1 MRTTQDS
8 DRTNLKEDNESSIS
22 TNNENEKE
30 NVCKNQN
37 HIYRETD
44 RDSKTSEDQDHHL
57 IQKR

>member
-1 MRTTQDS
+1 MKTTRDS

-37 HIYRETD
+37 HIYRERQTEIV
-44 RDSKTSEDQDHHL
+44 RPVKTTT
-57 IQKR
+57 II